1 MTKDNPKVTI
11 KFKNKEYE
19 IEKKAAEQRLKPKSA
34 KADDKEITIKN
45 YKDGK

>member
-1 MTKDNPKVTI
+1 MSKDKLTI

-19 IEKKAAEQRLKPKSA
+19 IEKKEGEQKVKPKSA
-34 KADDKEITIKN
+34 KADDKEITVKN